1 MKTSRTSAP
10 SGPQYAECST
20 PPGRTYASSG
30 PSSYGAVDDERLH
43 PLEHDPELLV
53 RMAVERHG
61 RARLEADEVQHRGV
75 AEQRLPAHAGG
86 ELECA
91 MASSRTNWAI
101 CGAPSLDYR
110 CVAVMIV
117 EQRDYHVYTG
127 KLPELVR
134 LYETEGIPIQQE
146 ILGGLVGAFTTDV
159 GALSTYTTLWRYDS
173 FAEREERR
181 ARLQADER
189 WKDVPRQGPAAHPH
203 AAEPDPRPDVVLA
216 AAVMGA
222 LDGKVAIVTGGA
234 QGIGAAIAAGLA
246 AEGATRRRRRPRTR
260 RERRRSE
267 APTSTSDE
275 EDVARMVEET
285 LARHGRIDILVNNAG
300 LYASLEMR
308 AFTEIPLEEWN
319 RVMEVN
325 VASMFLT
332 CRAVV
337 PVMRE
342 QGGGKIV
349 NISSGTPF
357 RGVPFLLH
365 YVTSKGAI
373 VALTRALAKEL
384 GKDSIHVNCVA
395 PGFTMSDGVKSH
407 PEVIEKLRDVSV
419 ASRTIQRDQ
428 VPEDVVGAVVFLCT
442 PAADFI
448 TGQTMVIDG
457 GQYFH

>member
-1 MKTSRTSAP
+1 MR
-10 SGPQYAECST
+10 
-20 PPGRTYASSG
+20 
-30 PSSYGAVDDERLH
+30 
-43 PLEHDPELLV
+43 
-53 RMAVERHG
+53 
-61 RARLEADEVQHRGV
+61 
-75 AEQRLPAHAGG
+75 
-86 ELECA
+86 
-91 MASSRTNWAI
+91 
-101 CGAPSLDYR
+101 
-110 CVAVMIV
+110 
-117 EQRDYHVYTG
+117 
-127 KLPELVR
+127 
-134 LYETEGIPIQQE
+134 
-146 ILGGLVGAFTTDV
+146 
-159 GALSTYTTLWRYDS
+159 
-173 FAEREERR
+173 
-181 ARLQADER
+181 
-189 WKDVPRQGPAAHPH
+189 
-203 AAEPDPRPDVVLA
+203 
-216 AAVMGA
+216 A

-234 QGIGAAIAAGLA
+234 QGIGAAIATGLA
-246 AEGATRRRRRPRTR
+246 GEGAEVVVVDLEPPEGGIRADVS
-260 RERRRSE
+260 SE
-267 APTSTSDE
+267 D
-275 EDVARMVEET
+275 DVSRMVGEALE
-285 LARHGRIDILVNNAG
+285 RNGRIDILVNNAG

-308 AFTEIPLEEWN
+308 AFTEIPLEEWD

-373 VALTRALAKEL
+373 VAFTRALAKEL

-395 PGFTMSDGVKSH
+395 PGFTMSDGVKSN
-407 PEVIEKLRDVSV
+407 PKVVEALRDVSV
-419 ASRTIQRDQ
+419 ASRTLQRDQ

>member
-1 MKTSRTSAP
+1 
-10 SGPQYAECST
+10 
-20 PPGRTYASSG
+20 
-30 PSSYGAVDDERLH
+30 
-43 PLEHDPELLV
+43 
-53 RMAVERHG
+53 
-61 RARLEADEVQHRGV
+61 
-75 AEQRLPAHAGG
+75 
-86 ELECA
+86 
-91 MASSRTNWAI
+91 
-101 CGAPSLDYR
+101 
-110 CVAVMIV
+110 MIV
-117 EQRDYHVYTG
+117 DLEP
-127 KLPELVR
+127 PEG
-134 LYETEGIPIQQE
+134 GIRADVSSE
-146 ILGGLVGAFTTDV
+146 DDVSGMVGE
-159 GALSTYTTLWRYDS
+159 AL
-173 FAEREERR
+173 ERN
-181 ARLQADER
+181 
-189 WKDVPRQGPAAHPH
+189 
-203 AAEPDPRPDVVLA
+203 
-216 AAVMGA
+216 
-222 LDGKVAIVTGGA
+222 
-234 QGIGAAIAAGLA
+234 
-246 AEGATRRRRRPRTR
+246 
-260 RERRRSE
+260 
-267 APTSTSDE
+267 
-275 EDVARMVEET
+275 
-285 LARHGRIDILVNNAG
+285 GRIDILVNNAG

-384 GKDSIHVNCVA
+384 GRDSIHVNCVA